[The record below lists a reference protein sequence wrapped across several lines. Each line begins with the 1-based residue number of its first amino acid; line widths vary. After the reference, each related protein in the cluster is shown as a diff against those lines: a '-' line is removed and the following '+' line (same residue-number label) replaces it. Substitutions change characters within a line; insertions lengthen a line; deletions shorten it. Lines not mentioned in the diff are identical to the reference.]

1 VNRIIYKVLFLWSL
15 LCRFSRL
22 ASSEMSAWR
31 EEYLQGLEDRD
42 RREKVNLEI
51 FTSCKLISVNLW
63 TILLIGGQDTI
74 LADRTSVLLGCPR
87 EGYIPSGQDSSVTAR
102 GHPNAVH
109 DGVPSEVLTQT
120 VAVLRLDLAEAQ
132 RSKGQLQMQLKAT
145 NEELEMLKHKS
156 DREGRALI
164 QLSAERATLATRI
177 RDRDEELKGKSK
189 LLEVRS
195 LFWLSDLSLTI

>member
-1 VNRIIYKVLFLWSL
+1 
-15 LCRFSRL
+15 
-22 ASSEMSAWR
+22 MSAWR

-51 FTSCKLISVNLW
+51 FTSY
-63 TILLIGGQDTI
+63 TI

-189 LLEVRS
+189 LLEDVQDEMLALNIQLNMVDERCRK
-195 LFWLSDLSLTI
+195 LEKENKDLVDRWMARMSKEADAMNDASKFS